1 METPQSTGEAQA
13 LYVFAQAQLLE
24 VHNAMATMTAMS
36 MVYSLTQRDLTLT
49 QNENM
54 LHVLGANR
62 LMLRPL

>member
-1 METPQSTGEAQA
+1 MHAHPPPTYPLTSPSLFFLHQQA
-13 LYVFAQAQLLE
+13 
-24 VHNAMATMTAMS
+24 NAMATMTAMS
-36 MVYSLTQRDLTLT
+36 MVYSLTQRDLMLT